1 MYIINCCFGSFRC
14 HKYLVQIKKSAAKLH
29 KVQLSR
35 PLLAARQHPTAEDN
49 TASRRLCLQSSRLH
63 QSEDVEDVSR
73 LPVAPAADHLSS
85 DTTDRLTEQNSNRH
99 QEALKQFET
108 QLCELRQVYED
119 RVRSISME
127 VISSLK
133 QVDLKL
139 NIWRNRMEM
148 MDDVSLQKVHTI
160 WEEVQEQLNQ
170 RKMRMKELNV
180 KLSQC
185 ETETTEQ
192 SCLAL
197 SNCCHLLD
205 KINFLPSSS
214 VLRLIHSQATMMNGF
229 ILGNRRS
236 VAHLML
242 LLQEDTLHLESLLRL
257 NWEEC
262 VSHWRGTRVQQII
275 QSFSLCLIRSVC
287 NSEDHDQ
294 LVSDQHLRETDRML
308 IQHRHDIIASISSL
322 APPTCST
329 SSVCDWFNQLT
340 AVNLQMADLYK
351 DFLHQLR
358 SSYKRQWDN
367 RLADLQQCKEA
378 LSSLQLSAEQV
389 NAVVSDHLL
398 SLIGQKKSQDEK
410 HLAAVELQCDYT
422 ARHTVTLS
430 RSAFAVIRGAA
441 LLWEMHNYRLH
452 STRQDLQQQLEQLRE
467 QQQRRIQVNKVCL
480 SDLLTALRQ
489 ESSED
494 SLKTT
499 MDQTCSCL
507 QTFTH
512 SYRKCISEQYQLLDL
527 LPSLHVE
534 EFLSYSNNLRTFF
547 QVNPPIILNQKQLNI
562 LLPSWSRATTEE
574 VNAEKIEEPQ
584 ELIHQN
590 EPCALKT
597 REDWLSEA
605 ESSLLELY
613 DTSSQVPVLLSESV
627 TQTCPAFRCP
637 AHDPLQKTRL
647 SFFPMELLEEELS
660 RMRILFLEHLE
671 QHLHDVINCAVTTV
685 TENKEVI
692 CLEQQLMLKQMN
704 LEHIQ
709 TRIYQPRLAELQH
722 HTHCVDLHC
731 EELRAVVASCQAE
744 LQELQSSIRR
754 RNNDFVVMVIN
765 MEHALMTKNSSQLLD
780 SFSSTLQERLDT
792 HMKHTQDCQS
802 SCCHMVQ
809 LRLEEIGANV
819 TQHLSSF
826 RFFSEGGNFAPQEV
840 KVFQRRLTEEIK
852 MLTVSEE
859 NIYREQE
866 EFQLT
871 SFQQVKEVADRL
883 QEKINLLKP
892 EVKLREKVQKM
903 MRTTQLLLK
912 TEVDISNQQ
921 YSLISRRL
929 VSLKMMMAD
938 SQVCPHQVSSH
949 ALAVSNHLRKYCRD
963 MDVSL
968 KSIRGSPK
976 KKQMRNMSSPAALQP
991 IRGAADLLEDPV
1003 VGVIRSL
1010 NRLCSVQDAVA
1021 ERGISVTVQSPVH
1034 QPRKTPVQQPGGKE
1048 VESFSTLCS
1057 FFSRVTSVLS
1067 TANDEILLVGQ
1078 DFYRSERSAL
1088 GDFLLLPDT
1097 LDKWAESHQM
1107 GLLGYQEHANMFLSK
1122 RREEL
1127 EHLVCSLDE
1136 LLRSLPSVMISIH
1149 EQQQCTKLKEDVD
1162 RVRFKLEETLIW
1174 SQKEMEQVVQQL
1186 GPLTNE
1192 ELRRLNEREE
1202 LRQQQMQG
1210 NICDT
1215 HLQIQKCVQVRQ
1227 ETFVSSLES
1236 LTEKLLELMFIPD
1249 EMEDIL
1255 VHRSPGGSTV
1265 TMDSDTT
1272 QTCTV
1277 SRSDDPAPIVTIATA
1292 ATNSYLGTHLL
1303 VMEPRDTAIKR
1314 FQQLII
1320 SELSKSDDSKQQY
1333 LSELQK
1339 WNMDWSH
1346 HINTIIHT
1354 D

>member
-1 MYIINCCFGSFRC
+1 MLLSRHGV
-14 HKYLVQIKKSAAKLH
+14 LVSDSCTAGSAALGFH
-29 KVQLSR
+29 
-35 PLLAARQHPTAEDN
+35 HM
-49 TASRRLCLQSSRLH
+49 
-63 QSEDVEDVSR
+63 
-73 LPVAPAADHLSS
+73 
-85 DTTDRLTEQNSNRH
+85 
-99 QEALKQFET
+99 ALI
-108 QLCELRQVYED
+108 RVYED

-275 QSFSLCLIRSVC
+275 QSFRSVC

-547 QVNPPIILNQKQLNI
+547 QVNPPIIL
-562 LLPSWSRATTEE
+562 
-574 VNAEKIEEPQ
+574 
-584 ELIHQN
+584 
-590 EPCALKT
+590 
-597 REDWLSEA
+597 
-605 ESSLLELY
+605 
-613 DTSSQVPVLLSESV
+613 
-627 TQTCPAFRCP
+627 
-637 AHDPLQKTRL
+637 KTRL

-826 RFFSEGGNFAPQEV
+826 R
-840 KVFQRRLTEEIK
+840 
-852 MLTVSEE
+852 
-859 NIYREQE
+859 
-866 EFQLT
+866 
-871 SFQQVKEVADRL
+871 
-883 QEKINLLKP
+883 
-892 EVKLREKVQKM
+892 
-903 MRTTQLLLK
+903 
-912 TEVDISNQQ
+912 
-921 YSLISRRL
+921 
-929 VSLKMMMAD
+929 
-938 SQVCPHQVSSH
+938 
-949 ALAVSNHLRKYCRD
+949 
-963 MDVSL
+963 
-968 KSIRGSPK
+968 
-976 KKQMRNMSSPAALQP
+976 
-991 IRGAADLLEDPV
+991 
-1003 VGVIRSL
+1003 
-1010 NRLCSVQDAVA
+1010 
-1021 ERGISVTVQSPVH
+1021 
-1034 QPRKTPVQQPGGKE
+1034 
-1048 VESFSTLCS
+1048 
-1057 FFSRVTSVLS
+1057 
-1067 TANDEILLVGQ
+1067 
-1078 DFYRSERSAL
+1078 
-1088 GDFLLLPDT
+1088 
-1097 LDKWAESHQM
+1097 
-1107 GLLGYQEHANMFLSK
+1107 
-1122 RREEL
+1122 
-1127 EHLVCSLDE
+1127 
-1136 LLRSLPSVMISIH
+1136 
-1149 EQQQCTKLKEDVD
+1149 
-1162 RVRFKLEETLIW
+1162 
-1174 SQKEMEQVVQQL
+1174 
-1186 GPLTNE
+1186 
-1192 ELRRLNEREE
+1192 
-1202 LRQQQMQG
+1202 
-1210 NICDT
+1210 
-1215 HLQIQKCVQVRQ
+1215 
-1227 ETFVSSLES
+1227 
-1236 LTEKLLELMFIPD
+1236 
-1249 EMEDIL
+1249 
-1255 VHRSPGGSTV
+1255 
-1265 TMDSDTT
+1265 
-1272 QTCTV
+1272 
-1277 SRSDDPAPIVTIATA
+1277 
-1292 ATNSYLGTHLL
+1292 
-1303 VMEPRDTAIKR
+1303 
-1314 FQQLII
+1314 
-1320 SELSKSDDSKQQY
+1320 
-1333 LSELQK
+1333 
-1339 WNMDWSH
+1339 
-1346 HINTIIHT
+1346 
-1354 D
+1354 